1 MRRDGDGRPGLVRH
15 PQRVGRHLQQGE
27 LERDVARALQQ
38 SGLAPANLVIE
49 LTESTMMH
57 NTEANLQRLRQLKAL
72 GVRLAI
78 DDFDTGYSS
87 LAYLHRFPIDVL
99 KIDRSFVLRLVTE
112 GDGPELARA
121 VVSLGDTLGID
132 TIAEGVESQP
142 QADAL
147 LALGCIAGQGFLFS
161 ASTPLEQ
168 MASMPF
174 VPPSRPLESPDP
186 RLSHI
191 IPSALQ
197 RRPVMA
203 DRRTFIGQC
212 ARGAVGIAVSGL
224 VSSRRVL
231 GANDRV
237 RFGLIGCGSRGKEI
251 FQAAMRS
258 PNAEAVAAAD
268 VYTRRLD
275 EVKALAPAIKPYKD
289 FRQLLDDKNVDAVLI
304 ATPQHQHALNFVP
317 AIQAGKDVYQEKTM
331 AFSPDHAKR
340 MRKALDGS
348 GRVVQVGI
356 QMISGPGI
364 KMVREYATPERM
376 GVITAHPRAS
386 LPQRALRRLDARDPD
401 RLRHEPRRLECL
413 PGRSR
418 AARLRSAA
426 VRELALLLGL
436 LRRQRLREH
445 GPPGRLL
452 AHRAEPQDPACR
464 DHDRGPTTC
473 RRRWIRLT

>member
-1 MRRDGDGRPGLVRH
+1 
-15 PQRVGRHLQQGE
+15 
-27 LERDVARALQQ
+27 
-38 SGLAPANLVIE
+38 
-49 LTESTMMH
+49 
-57 NTEANLQRLRQLKAL
+57 
-72 GVRLAI
+72 
-78 DDFDTGYSS
+78 
-87 LAYLHRFPIDVL
+87 
-99 KIDRSFVLRLVTE
+99 
-112 GDGPELARA
+112 
-121 VVSLGDTLGID
+121 
-132 TIAEGVESQP
+132 
-142 QADAL
+142 
-147 LALGCIAGQGFLFS
+147 
-161 ASTPLEQ
+161 
-168 MASMPF
+168 
-174 VPPSRPLESPDP
+174 
-186 RLSHI
+186 
-191 IPSALQ
+191 
-197 RRPVMA
+197 MA

-348 GRVVQVGI
+348 GRVVQIGI

-376 GVITAHPRAS
+376 GVITHIHTHHYRNAPYGGWMREI
-386 LPQRALRRLDARDPD
+386 PGGLRR
-401 RLRHEPRRLECL
+401 EPRRLAHV

-426 VRELALLLGL
+426 IRELAVLLGL

-445 GPPGRLL
+445 GSPGRLL
-452 AHRAEPQDPACR
+452 AHRAESQDPACR
-464 DHDRGPTTC
+464 DHDGGNYLSPKMDPPDVMDVTMHHTAEKILFTWNSMFTNNYFGEGHDLLLGTKGTIVHDETDKPRYIPQEKGARLSEASTGSTGEYAEATDAHMQNFFDCVRSRKEPNCPFEIGFRSAIACQMAVRSYREGRTVTWDEKAGRHRLSRAGLLRRSSVRC
-473 RRRWIRLT
+473 R